1 MCIFLPE
8 NIRLPRTNCNFT
20 AVIIAF
26 LIVAQNMSRNYSE
39 NEQDQKWYQKK
50 SLHSKSKEHF
60 KGSLHYIFD
69 IAN

>member
-1 MCIFLPE
+1 
-8 NIRLPRTNCNFT
+8 
-20 AVIIAF
+20 
-26 LIVAQNMSRNYSE
+26 MSRNYSE

-50 SLHSKSKEHF
+50 SLHSKLKEHF

>member
-1 MCIFLPE
+1 
-8 NIRLPRTNCNFT
+8 
-20 AVIIAF
+20 
-26 LIVAQNMSRNYSE
+26 MSRNYSE

-50 SLHSKSKEHF
+50 ISLHSKSKEHF